1 MQQLQSR
8 FSSQDD
14 AESAMRKL
22 ASLRSDR
29 FRLERVGSDVGVT
42 PTSNSDDMLD
52 TEAIGGLTSSLFA
65 GSAFQTSSGIM
76 AFTDAAAY
84 QGVSP
89 EDSRTSEFTLSANVP
104 GEALEQARTVILQ
117 SGGQIV

>member
-29 FRLERVGSDVGVT
+29 FRLERVSSDVGVT

-52 TEAIGGLTSSLFA
+52 TEAIGGLTSSIMA

-76 AFTDAAAY
+76 AFADAD
-84 QGVSP
+84 QWGVSP
-89 EDSRTSEFTLSANVP
+89 EGGYTPEFTLSANVP